1 MLNVS
6 LLRWSQPTT
15 DHIKRESLRY
25 YQTRVHF
32 WSRSVKRSLGFRF
45 FGGSHIWTHL
55 QSRSL
60 PIGVRFHGLNWIR
73 STWKCRELCGL
84 FKYRTSDRFVWR
96 GESLGTVSCVTLPF
110 VMECLAFLWYVAARI
125 LNTSTTGTLATIVLY
140 FDVSRAAS
148 EQNTLCWTLSAAL
161 SFLRISEYGRTIRDD
176 SRLPLTI
183 LSPLQWTLL
192 PTFLAIER
200 LEIH

>member
-55 QSRSL
+55 QSRWL

-96 GESLGTVSCVTLPF
+96 GESLGTVSCGTLPF
-110 VMECLAFLWYVAARI
+110 VMECLAFSGMWLPEHSIHYNR
-125 LNTSTTGTLATIVLY
+125 NS
-140 FDVSRAAS
+140 S
-148 EQNTLCWTLSAAL
+148 
-161 SFLRISEYGRTIRDD
+161 DD
-176 SRLPLTI
+176 SAVLWRFQSGKWAKYAVLNP
-183 LSPLQWTLL
+183 
-192 PTFLAIER
+192 
-200 LEIH
+200 